1 MSTTLS
7 RTAAAEL
14 TKMWGLPAVLA
25 TALGTVVAGAV
36 LGAAGT
42 QVVPLLQ
49 VGPIL
54 LGVLAVATEYAGR
67 QIATT
72 LLATPNR
79 FRLLAG
85 KTIAYLVTA
94 TVTSAAALAAARLA
108 RTVRDAGQ
116 VPAWP
121 IAGAVVHL
129 VLIGL
134 LALGLAVLLRSLIAP
149 LVGLLALVLIVSPL
163 VAGWTGHARWLPDRA
178 GRLLYLPDADPLLTP
193 VTGTIVLL
201 TWIGL
206 AAAAAGSTFRV
217 RDA

>member
-1 MSTTLS
+1 MTTIFS

-14 TKMWGLPAVLA
+14 VKLWGLPAVPA

-54 LGVLAVATEYAGR
+54 LGILAAATEYAGR

-72 LLATPNR
+72 LIVTPNR
-79 FRLLAG
+79 LRLLAG
-85 KTIAYLVTA
+85 KTVAYLVTA
-94 TVTSAAALAAARLA
+94 TATSGAALTAARLA
-108 RTVRDAGQ
+108 RTVRDAG
-116 VPAWP
+116 PAAAWP
-121 IAGAVVHL
+121 IAGAAVYL

-149 LVGLLALVLIVSPL
+149 LAGLLALVLIVSPVL
-163 VAGWTGHARWLPDRA
+163 AGWTGHARWLPDRA
-178 GRLLYLPDADPLLTP
+178 GQLLYLPDADPLLTP
-193 VTGTIVLL
+193 VTGTVVLL
-201 TWIGL
+201 TWIAL
-206 AAAAAGSTFRV
+206 AAGAAQRTFRA